1 MGRLKCDQIKQ
12 LITLTSNFI
21 KRLLLL
27 LPKTLLAKFITQNF
41 KPELLDFPFMENYS
55 SYGDHGKKY
64 SEKEGREQN
73 VDYYPDIK
81 LV

>member
-1 MGRLKCDQIKQ
+1 MVQ
-12 LITLTSNFI
+12 LFE
-21 KRLLLL
+21 KD
-27 LPKTLLAKFITQNF
+27 LPKTLLAILMTQNF
-41 KPELLDFPFMENYS
+41 KPELLDFPFLENYS
-55 SYGDHGKKY
+55 SYGDHGKAY